1 LFVQNVLLHK
11 KKIDTF
17 VHPKYSSF
25 SPSKNGG
32 RNHHKTKKREEEEEE
47 LGREQERRRRR
58 TTENHPRFELVVLVL
73 FVPVSLFKKMSEEE
87 PKTEKQLIRQAEKER
102 KKKEKLEKELKKKR
116 EGLASSSGGGGSVVT
131 VHASQTPPV
140 HLDAVSGTRDF
151 FPEEFRLQTW
161 LFEKFRKCGL
171 RAGFEEYDAPVLER
185 QELYKRKAGEE
196 ITQQMYS
203 FVDKDGVEVTLRPE
217 MTPTLARMVLSRG
230 ASMILPL
237 KWFSIPQCWR
247 FEATQRG
254 RKREHYQWNMDIIG
268 CKEITAEV
276 ELLSAAVEFFK
287 SCGITSADVGI
298 KVNSRKVMQSMLTI
312 NDVPDEIFAPTCVIL
327 DKLDKIGAEAV
338 VKELTETLGLPRETA
353 ENVVK
358 TLSCKTVE
366 ELEEMAREAIE
377 VSSGGDDGDNTNSNT
392 KAVDDSSIR
401 ELKELFKLA
410 EEYGFGDWLQFDAS
424 VVRGLAYYTGVV
436 FEAFDKAGELRAI
449 AGGGRYDKLLS
460 LYGATTPVPACGFGF
475 GDCVIVEL
483 LKEKNLLPNV
493 QKRVDFCVCAYN
505 KDMQGKAMKAAGLLR
520 QTSPPSNGSGGG
532 GGGSSS
538 NDDDGDG
545 NINSAD
551 ENKRLVVVDVL
562 LEPKKKVAQTFDYA
576 NRIGARYVVFVAP
589 SEWENGCVRIKD
601 LRAEEY
607 AEDDADK
614 QVDVKIE
621 DLWNAL
627 EQMREN
633 ENRVRARRGFA
644 SL

>member
-1 LFVQNVLLHK
+1 MAAEITTKRFREK
-11 KKIDTF
+11 KKNNN
-17 VHPKYSSF
+17 SEE
-25 SPSKNGG
+25 
-32 RNHHKTKKREEEEEE
+32 REREE
-47 LGREQERRRRR
+47 QQQQ
-58 TTENHPRFELVVLVL
+58 PRIRDLKVVLVL
-73 FVPVSLFKKMSEEE
+73 FVVRLKKMSEEE
-87 PKTEKQLIRQAEKER
+87 PKKTEKQLIRQAEKER

-116 EGLASSSGGGGSVVT
+116 EGVASSSGGGGSVVT

>member
-1 LFVQNVLLHK
+1 MAAEITTKRFREK
-11 KKIDTF
+11 KKNNN
-17 VHPKYSSF
+17 SEE
-25 SPSKNGG
+25 
-32 RNHHKTKKREEEEEE
+32 REREE
-47 LGREQERRRRR
+47 QQQQ
-58 TTENHPRFELVVLVL
+58 PRIRDLKVVLVL
-73 FVPVSLFKKMSEEE
+73 FVVRLKKMSEEE
-87 PKTEKQLIRQAEKER
+87 PKKTEKQLIRQAEKER

-116 EGLASSSGGGGSVVT
+116 EGVVSSSGGGGSVVT

-140 HLDAVSGTRDF
+140 NLDAVSGTRDF

>member
-1 LFVQNVLLHK
+1 MFVQNVLLHK

-32 RNHHKTKKREEEEEE
+32 RNHHKTKKREEEEDK
-47 LGREQERRRRR
+47 GREQERRRRR

-87 PKTEKQLIRQAEKER
+87 PKTEKQLIRQAGKER

>member
-32 RNHHKTKKREEEEEE
+32 RNHHKTKKREEEEDK
-47 LGREQERRRRR
+47 GREQERRRRR

>member
-1 LFVQNVLLHK
+1 MAEEITTN
-11 KKIDTF
+11 
-17 VHPKYSSF
+17 
-25 SPSKNGG
+25 
-32 RNHHKTKKREEEEEE
+32 REREEEE
-47 LGREQERRRRR
+47 LGRERER
-58 TTENHPRFELVVLVL
+58 EEEQQQPRIRDLKVVLVL
-73 FVPVSLFKKMSEEE
+73 FVVSLKKMSEEE
-87 PKTEKQLIRQAEKER
+87 PKKTEKQLIRQAEKER

-116 EGLASSSGGGGSVVT
+116 EGVASSSGGGGSVVT

-140 HLDAVSGTRDF
+140 NLDAVSGTRDF

-532 GGGSSS
+532 IGGSSS

>member
-1 LFVQNVLLHK
+1 MAAEITTKRFREK
-11 KKIDTF
+11 KK
-17 VHPKYSSF
+17 
-25 SPSKNGG
+25 KNSEE
-32 RNHHKTKKREEEEEE
+32 REREE
-47 LGREQERRRRR
+47 QQQQ
-58 TTENHPRFELVVLVL
+58 PRIRDLKVVLVL
-73 FVPVSLFKKMSEEE
+73 FVVSLKKMSEEE
-87 PKTEKQLIRQAEKER
+87 PKKTEKQLIRQAEKER

-116 EGLASSSGGGGSVVT
+116 EGVASSSGGGGSVVT

-532 GGGSSS
+532 GGGSS

>member
-32 RNHHKTKKREEEEEE
+32 RNHHKTKKREEEEDK
-47 LGREQERRRRR
+47 GREQERRRRR

-116 EGLASSSGGGGSVVT
+116 EGLAPSSGGGGSVVT

>member
-1 LFVQNVLLHK
+1 MFVQNVLLHK

-32 RNHHKTKKREEEEEE
+32 RNHHKTKKREEEEDK
-47 LGREQERRRRR
+47 GREQERRRRR

>member
-1 LFVQNVLLHK
+1 MAAEITTKRFREK
-11 KKIDTF
+11 KKNNN
-17 VHPKYSSF
+17 SEE
-25 SPSKNGG
+25 
-32 RNHHKTKKREEEEEE
+32 REREE
-47 LGREQERRRRR
+47 QQQQ
-58 TTENHPRFELVVLVL
+58 PRIRDLKVVLVL
-73 FVPVSLFKKMSEEE
+73 FVVRLKKMSEEE
-87 PKTEKQLIRQAEKER
+87 PKKTEKQLIRQAEKER

-116 EGLASSSGGGGSVVT
+116 EGVVSSSGGGGSVVT

-140 HLDAVSGTRDF
+140 NLDAVSGTRDF

-532 GGGSSS
+532 IGGSSS

>member
-32 RNHHKTKKREEEEEE
+32 RNHHKTKKREEEEDK
-47 LGREQERRRRR
+47 GREQERRRRR
-58 TTENHPRFELVVLVL
+58 TTENRPRFELVVLVL

>member
-1 LFVQNVLLHK
+1 MFVQNVLLHK

-32 RNHHKTKKREEEEEE
+32 RNHHKTKKREEEEDK
-47 LGREQERRRRR
+47 GREQERRRRR

-116 EGLASSSGGGGSVVT
+116 EGLAPSSGGGGSVVT

-532 GGGSSS
+532 GGSSS

>member
-1 LFVQNVLLHK
+1 MAAEITTKRFREK
-11 KKIDTF
+11 KKNNN
-17 VHPKYSSF
+17 SEE
-25 SPSKNGG
+25 
-32 RNHHKTKKREEEEEE
+32 REREE
-47 LGREQERRRRR
+47 QQQQ
-58 TTENHPRFELVVLVL
+58 PRIRDLKVVLVL
-73 FVPVSLFKKMSEEE
+73 FVVRSKKMSEEE
-87 PKTEKQLIRQAEKER
+87 PKKTEKQLIRQAEKER

-116 EGLASSSGGGGSVVT
+116 EGVVSSSGGGGSVVT

-140 HLDAVSGTRDF
+140 NLDAVSGTRDF

>member
-1 LFVQNVLLHK
+1 MAAEITTTRFREK
-11 KKIDTF
+11 KKNNN
-17 VHPKYSSF
+17 SEE
-25 SPSKNGG
+25 
-32 RNHHKTKKREEEEEE
+32 REREE
-47 LGREQERRRRR
+47 QQQQ
-58 TTENHPRFELVVLVL
+58 PRIRDLKVVLVL
-73 FVPVSLFKKMSEEE
+73 FVVRLKKMSEEE
-87 PKTEKQLIRQAEKER
+87 PKKTEKQLIRQAEKER

-116 EGLASSSGGGGSVVT
+116 EGVVSSSGGGGSVVT

-140 HLDAVSGTRDF
+140 NLDAVSGTRDF

-532 GGGSSS
+532 IGGSSS

>member
-1 LFVQNVLLHK
+1 MAAE
-11 KKIDTF
+11 IT
-17 VHPKYSSF
+17 
-25 SPSKNGG
+25 
-32 RNHHKTKKREEEEEE
+32 TKREREEEEE
-47 LGREQERRRRR
+47 LGRERER
-58 TTENHPRFELVVLVL
+58 EEEQQQPRIRDSKVVLVL
-73 FVPVSLFKKMSEEE
+73 FVVSLKKMSEEE
-87 PKTEKQLIRQAEKER
+87 PKKTEKQLIRQAEKER

-116 EGLASSSGGGGSVVT
+116 EGVVSSSGGGGSVVT

-140 HLDAVSGTRDF
+140 NLDAVSGTRDF

>member
-1 LFVQNVLLHK
+1 MFVQNVLLHK

-32 RNHHKTKKREEEEEE
+32 RNHHKTKKREEEEE

>member
-1 LFVQNVLLHK
+1 MFVQNVLLHK

-32 RNHHKTKKREEEEEE
+32 RNHHKTKKREEEEDK
-47 LGREQERRRRR
+47 GREQERRRRR

-532 GGGSSS
+532 IGGSSS